1 MVYTPQPDSKMKI
14 RNNQLLRRL
23 PFVVLFST
31 ALVFSFAARRAF
43 SQEPAAPSFPEMQ
56 WRMIGPFRGGRVVA
70 ATGFPGKPNEYL
82 FGTVGGGVWKTTNGG
97 VTWTPIFDAQPIASI
112 GAIAIAPSDPQTIY
126 IGTGESD
133 MRSDISYGDG
143 VYKSKDGGATWRN
156 IGLRDSQNI
165 GRILIDPH
173 DANMLLV
180 AALGHAFGPN
190 TQRGVYRSTDG
201 GATWTKVLAKNDDT
215 GAIDLA
221 WDPANTSILYAA
233 MWQTRRPPYSVYAPT
248 NGPGSG
254 LYKSTDSGTT
264 WTQITAHGFPS
275 EALGRIGIAIP
286 PGQNGK
292 RIYTLVDAEEGGVYR
307 SDDAGENWRRI
318 SSDHRVWQRGW
329 YFGGI
334 TTDPRN
340 PDVVYISNTA
350 MYRST
355 DGGEHFEPIKGS
367 PGGDDYHSL
376 WIARDDPQ
384 RMILGSDQGA
394 AISVDGAI
402 TWSSWFNQPTAQF
415 YHVTTDNRFP
425 YGVYG
430 SQQDS
435 GTAAVSS
442 RSDYGEITFRDWSPS
457 GGEES
462 GYIVVDPTN
471 PNIVYGGGPFGALR
485 RFNSTTAQSFDISPA
500 AIRFHDEKLRF
511 TWTSPLVSSPKN
523 PHVLYFGAQFVLS
536 SSDQGQSWQAI
547 SPDLTLRNPG
557 QVAGVS
563 KDSESEKDANSSK
576 EDARGVVYT
585 IAPSPVREGEIW
597 AGTDNGLIQLTL
609 DDGAHWSNVT
619 PPDLADW
626 SMVSLI
632 EPSSHDADTGY
643 AAVDRHQ
650 IDDFHPYIYRTNDAG
665 KTWQKI
671 VTDLPQN
678 AYVHAVREDPVRKGL
693 LFAGTETGIFVSF
706 DDGAH
711 WQPLQ
716 NNLPVTSIRDLAI
729 HGDDLVIATHGRSFW
744 ILDDIAPL
752 REWNDKISAEEAHL
766 FDSPHAIRIRRS
778 ENRDTPLPKETPAG
792 TNPPAGAIFD
802 YFLKSSSTLEV
813 ILEVHDQQGNL
824 VRRFSSEDK
833 AAELHEPP
841 EIQKYWLPNFEP
853 LSKSSGMHRFVW
865 DLRYSPPAAA
875 HREYSMAAII
885 AAGTVVEPQGPL
897 VLPGNYDV
905 QLKVGRQTYK
915 ATVTVDMD
923 RRVTVSRESLSK
935 QFALEQKIDAV
946 LTKTTDTKQAV
957 AGIREKLKA
966 LKTSLSAST
975 EKPLIATI
983 DQIDQRAQAIQGN
996 AEAQWPVQPGGLIEV
1011 DSSLATLAISV
1022 GSADSAPTATSETAL
1037 EANTRTLNDL
1047 LTKWDSLQKDIA
1059 VLNQQ
1064 LRDSGH
1070 PAITPPVSGGAVD

>member
-1 MVYTPQPDSKMKI
+1 M
-14 RNNQLLRRL
+14 
-23 PFVVLFST
+23 ST
-31 ALVFSFAARRAF
+31 AQSRGVPGSTNPQRSSITSPPTIAF
-43 SQEPAAPSFPEMQ
+43 
-56 WRMIGPFRGGRVVA
+56 
-70 ATGFPGKPNEYL
+70 
-82 FGTVGGGVWKTTNGG
+82 
-97 VTWTPIFDAQPIASI
+97 PIAYTARNKTAALPPSAAA
-112 GAIAIAPSDPQTIY
+112 AITAKS
-126 IGTGESD
+126 
-133 MRSDISYGDG
+133 RS
-143 VYKSKDGGATWRN
+143 A
-156 IGLRDSQNI
+156 I
-165 GRILIDPH
+165 GRQ
-173 DANMLLV
+173 A
-180 AALGHAFGPN
+180 
-190 TQRGVYRSTDG
+190 
-201 GATWTKVLAKNDDT
+201 
-215 GAIDLA
+215 
-221 WDPANTSILYAA
+221 
-233 MWQTRRPPYSVYAPT
+233 
-248 NGPGSG
+248 
-254 LYKSTDSGTT
+254 
-264 WTQITAHGFPS
+264 
-275 EALGRIGIAIP
+275 
-286 PGQNGK
+286 
-292 RIYTLVDAEEGGVYR
+292 
-307 SDDAGENWRRI
+307 
-318 SSDHRVWQRGW
+318 
-329 YFGGI
+329 
-334 TTDPRN
+334 
-340 PDVVYISNTA
+340 
-350 MYRST
+350 
-355 DGGEHFEPIKGS
+355 
-367 PGGDDYHSL
+367 
-376 WIARDDPQ
+376 
-384 RMILGSDQGA
+384 
-394 AISVDGAI
+394 
-402 TWSSWFNQPTAQF
+402 
-415 YHVTTDNRFP
+415 
-425 YGVYG
+425 
-430 SQQDS
+430 
-435 GTAAVSS
+435 
-442 RSDYGEITFRDWSPS
+442 

-576 EDARGVVYT
+576 EDARGVVYS

-706 DDGAH
+706 DDGDH

-752 REWNDKISAEEAHL
+752 REWNDKIAAEEAHL
-766 FDSPHAIRIRRS
+766 FHSPHAIRIRRS
-778 ENRDTPLPKETPAG
+778 ENRDTPLPLETPAG

-802 YFLKSSSTLEV
+802 YFLKSLEHAGSNSRNPRPARQSRST
-813 ILEVHDQQGNL
+813 IFQ
-824 VRRFSSEDK
+824 RRQSRRAVTNRPK
-833 AAELHEPP
+833 
-841 EIQKYWLPNFEP
+841 
-853 LSKSSGMHRFVW
+853 SKNTGCQTSRHCQNPRACIASSGICDILHRQH
-865 DLRYSPPAAA
+865 A

-915 ATVTVDMD
+915 SHGNGGYGSACESFS
-923 RRVTVSRESLSK
+923 RRVCRSNSHLNRK
-935 QFALEQKIDAV
+935 
-946 LTKTTDTKQAV
+946 
-957 AGIREKLKA
+957 
-966 LKTSLSAST
+966 ST
-975 EKPLIATI
+975 
-983 DQIDQRAQAIQGN
+983 R
-996 AEAQWPVQPGGLIEV
+996 
-1011 DSSLATLAISV
+1011 S
-1022 GSADSAPTATSETAL
+1022 
-1037 EANTRTLNDL
+1037 
-1047 LTKWDSLQKDIA
+1047 
-1059 VLNQQ
+1059 
-1064 LRDSGH
+1064 
-1070 PAITPPVSGGAVD
+1070 